1 MDEYT
6 NSRYD
11 MILTVPGLD
20 HKFSEKVMTGGKGPY
35 EDFSAPM
42 AGVRN
47 YNVVSITDKQF
58 NLNNPL
64 LTHTLTYA
72 SNQTGQ
78 QVPHAGCVEL

>member
-35 EDFSAPM
+35 EEFSAPM

-47 YNVVSITDKQF
+47 YNVVSITDKK
-58 NLNNPL
+58 LNPNNSL
-64 LTHTLTYA
+64 LTHTLMYA
-72 SNQTGQ
+72 SNPIGQ
-78 QVPHAGCVEL
+78 EVQHTGCVQL